1 MKKKTVLITG
11 ASRGIGK
18 QLALAFSKNNWNVC
32 GCYKN
37 NAPEFEIQNSKF
49 FKTDISNYKEVKDLI
64 KNTAAEFGKIDCVI
78 NNASITSGS
87 TIFKM
92 TDEMW
97 NSVIK
102 TDLSGTFYMVKESL
116 KQMIKQKSGS
126 IINIASISAFKS
138 YVGSASYSA
147 SKAGVVA
154 LTKTAAREGGRFGV
168 TVNAV
173 LPGFHL
179 SGMGGNSSDE
189 YIDIVKKESVL
200 NTTTDIKEL
209 TSFIVFLSQVKTV
222 SGQTFNFDSRLL

>member
-1 MKKKTVLITG
+1 MEKKTVLITG
-11 ASRGIGK
+11 SSRGIGK

-37 NAPEFEIQNSKF
+37 NTPEFEIQNSKF

-64 KNTAAEFGKIDCVI
+64 KNTTSEFGKIDCVI
-78 NNASITSGS
+78 NNASITSGA

-97 NSVIK
+97 NSVLK

-116 KQMIKQKSGS
+116 KQMIKQRSGS
-126 IINIASISAFKS
+126 IINIASIAAFKS

-147 SKAGVVA
+147 SKAGVIA
-154 LTKTAAREGGRFGV
+154 LTKTAAREGGRFGI

-200 NTTTDIKEL
+200 NTTTDIKEF
-209 TSFIVFLSQVKTV
+209 TNFIVFLSQVKTV

>member
-1 MKKKTVLITG
+1 
-11 ASRGIGK
+11 
-18 QLALAFSKNNWNVC
+18 
-32 GCYKN
+32 
-37 NAPEFEIQNSKF
+37 
-49 FKTDISNYKEVKDLI
+49 
-64 KNTAAEFGKIDCVI
+64 
-78 NNASITSGS
+78 
-87 TIFKM
+87 M

-97 NSVIK
+97 NSVLK

-116 KQMIKQKSGS
+116 KQMIKQRSGS

-147 SKAGVVA
+147 SKAGVIA

-168 TVNAV
+168 TVNAI

-179 SGMGGNSSDE
+179 SGMGVNSSDE

-209 TSFIVFLSQVKTV
+209 TNFIVFLSQVKTV

>member
-1 MKKKTVLITG
+1 MEKKTVLITG

-18 QLALAFSKNNWNVC
+18 QLALAFCENDWNVC

-37 NAPEFEIQNSKF
+37 NAPDFEIPNSKF
-49 FKTDISNYKEVKDLI
+49 VKTDISNYKEVKDLI
-64 KNTAAEFGKIDCVI
+64 KNTSTEFGKIDCVI
-78 NNASITSGS
+78 NNASIASGA
-87 TIFKM
+87 TIFNM

-116 KQMIKQKSGS
+116 KQMIKQKDGS
-126 IINIASISAFKS
+126 IINIASISVFKS
-138 YVGSASYSA
+138 YIGNANYSA
-147 SKAGVVA
+147 AKAGVIA

-179 SGMGGNSSDE
+179 SGMGGNSSNE

-222 SGQTFNFDSRLL
+222 SGQMFNFDSRLL

>member
-1 MKKKTVLITG
+1 
-11 ASRGIGK
+11 
-18 QLALAFSKNNWNVC
+18 
-32 GCYKN
+32 
-37 NAPEFEIQNSKF
+37 
-49 FKTDISNYKEVKDLI
+49 
-64 KNTAAEFGKIDCVI
+64 
-78 NNASITSGS
+78 
-87 TIFKM
+87 M

-116 KQMIKQKSGS
+116 KQMIKQKDGS

-138 YVGSASYSA
+138 YIGNANYSA
-147 SKAGVVA
+147 AKAGVIA
-154 LTKTAAREGGRFGV
+154 LTKTVAREGGRFGV

-179 SGMGGNSSDE
+179 SGMAGMGGNSSNE

-222 SGQTFNFDSRLL
+222 SGQMFNFDSRLL